1 MPAGSRWRADGPR
14 RYAHAMPR
22 RLAVLRPVRLLAIA
36 AVAATMLL
44 PAAAHAFPAS
54 TTELITRPSGDLP
67 LVAIPS
73 GRSGLI
79 GTSDGALQ
87 GGHQTSEGGRH
98 VVFVSDADGLSTL
111 DVDTV
116 NNVYVRD
123 TQTNETELVSRASGA
138 GGAGGNGPSD
148 YPQISDDG
156 TRVVFK
162 STAQLDPADTGANTS
177 DIYVRD
183 LNSDTTYLAPD
194 SGNPLDPS
202 IDADGSHVAYV
213 TSDAHDAVNDTNG
226 TTLDVYVWQVGTA
239 SFELAS
245 RLSGASTAALDAAST
260 RTSLSDS
267 GTIVAFETDSA
278 QLDAGDTNGAS
289 DVAVRT
295 LSTDPTLPN
304 VTSIA
309 SRASTAGGVVGNGE
323 STHPALAGNGLSVA
337 YVSASTNLIGAGADT
352 NGARDVF
359 RKSFSVGLAT
369 TRVSVSDGEAQ
380 LTNASGSNLPSI
392 SDNGD
397 LVAFTNFGFG
407 IAPDDGAVTNET
419 VYLRSIT
426 AATTEVVSRATG
438 TGGGAPALFGGAN
451 SISGDGRTV
460 AFAGTSA
467 DYSADDDDS
476 RTPHVY
482 ARRLGAYAAASP
494 NTTLFLD
501 RPTGTGPFTGT
512 SDVDDAQIHPGATSW
527 DGRFV
532 GFTSEA
538 DNLVP
543 GQGNAFRNGFVR
555 DTVTGTTELVNG
567 AHPGSAVAR
576 VAVGANGRSALYV
589 PDGSAYVRDLD
600 TDTEEIV
607 SRADGPAGAVVGAD
621 PSELALSGDGSRAAF
636 VTSAALDA
644 ADTNGVND
652 VYVRDLGTDDTILAS
667 RADDE
672 QAGGGV
678 SGLPSLNWDGTVV
691 AFASVAANL
700 VGAGGDANGFEDV
713 FVRDLGAG
721 TTVAASR
728 ADGTAGALGDDAS
741 TMPAIDGDGDTVAFA
756 TEAANFGGP
765 GGTSDV
771 AVRELA
777 TADTT
782 AFGSTGREEQPAI
795 SDDGRR
801 VALVSNASLAG
812 AADTTPS
819 PDVYVYDR
827 DTSTF
832 TFLSRATGV
841 SGIGGDLTSG
851 GNSVAGEG
859 PSISGNGD
867 CVVFPSTA
875 TNLDPDW
882 SGTGVQ
888 LGFLRTIGT
897 RCPDVSPPDT
907 TIDDG
912 PSGTITT
919 ATPSFS
925 FSADEAR
932 VTFSCALDGGTFGD
946 CTTVL
951 GSAFAEGAHTV
962 RIRATDVVGNTDP
975 TPAERAFTVDLPGT
989 PPPPAPAPP
998 PADPAPG
1005 TTASGGGTTAVAA
1018 TPKSPAKLKVLR
1030 AGIDDGVL
1038 DMLVEITSAAATPG
1052 ADLDFAYES
1061 SGRTTRFSLPLSGS
1075 AAAAGPRART
1085 AEKRI
1090 SVRRR
1095 LPSTQPKDTG
1105 IVGITYAGNSV
1116 VSPDEV
1122 RLRAADVKASLVRKL
1137 TTLGGGR
1144 LKVEGTI
1151 SSRARGVV
1159 RLRLGYDRADGTT
1172 GFQVFTATIAK
1183 GAWKL
1188 DRQLTGDAAKGGY
1201 LSIQFTGYEPE
1212 NMRGEQTG
1220 KAVP

>member
-1 MPAGSRWRADGPR
+1 MPG
-14 RYAHAMPR
+14 
-22 RLAVLRPVRLLAIA
+22 RLAALRPVQLVAIVPLVATLLA
-36 AVAATMLL
+36 
-44 PAAAHAFPAS
+44 PAAARAFPAN

-73 GRSGLI
+73 GKSGLI

-87 GGHQTSEGGRH
+87 GGHQTSQDGRYI
-98 VVFVSDADGLSTL
+98 VFVSDADGLSTL

-123 TQTNETELVSRASGA
+123 TQTNQTELVSRASGVN
-138 GGAGGNGPSD
+138 GAGAAGQSSQ
-148 YPQISDDG
+148 PQISDDG
-156 TRVVFK
+156 ARVVFQ
-162 STAQLDPADTGANTS
+162 STAGLDPTDTNANS
-177 DIYVRD
+177 ADIYVRD
-183 LNSDTTYLAPD
+183 LVTDTTYLAPD
-194 SGNPLDPS
+194 TGVPLDPS

-213 TSDAHDAVNDTNG
+213 TSDAHDAVSDTNG
-226 TTLDVYVWQVGTA
+226 TLDVYVWQVGTTA
-239 SFELAS
+239 FELAS
-245 RLSGASTAALDAAST
+245 RLSGANTAALNAAST

-289 DVAVRT
+289 DIAVRR
-295 LSTDPTLPN
+295 LSTEPVVPN
-304 VTSIA
+304 VTTIA
-309 SRASTAGGVVGNGE
+309 SRASTPAGAVGDGE
-323 STHPALAGNGLSVA
+323 STHPALAGDGTSVA
-337 YVSASTNLIGAGADT
+337 YVSASTNLVGADT

-359 RKSFSVGLAT
+359 RRTFGSGNPT
-369 TRVSVSDGEAQ
+369 IRVSVSDGEAQ
-380 LTNASGSNLPSI
+380 LTNATGSNLPSV
-392 SDNGD
+392 SDDGD
-397 LVAFTNFGFG
+397 LVGFTNFGTG

-426 AATTEVVSRATG
+426 AGTTEVVSRATG

-482 ARRLGAYAAASP
+482 ARRLNAYATTP
-494 NTTLFLD
+494 NTTEFLD

-512 SDVDDAQIHPGATSW
+512 SDVDDAQIHPGDTSW

-532 GFTSEA
+532 GFASDA

-555 DTVTGTTELVNG
+555 DTVAGTTELVNG
-567 AHPGSAVAR
+567 GHPGSSVAR
-576 VAVGANGRSALYV
+576 VALNADGRSALYV

-600 TDTEEIV
+600 ADTEAIV
-607 SRADGPAGAVVGAD
+607 SRADGPSGAVVVGTD

-652 VYVRDLGTDDTILAS
+652 VYVRDLVTDDTTLAS

-672 QAGGGV
+672 QAGDGV
-678 SGLPSLNWDGTVV
+678 SGLPSLNWDGTRV
-691 AFASVAANL
+691 AFTSVATNL
-700 VGAGGDANGFEDV
+700 VGAGADANGVEDV
-713 FVRDLGAG
+713 FVRDLPAG

-728 ADGTAGALGDDAS
+728 ADGTAGALGGGPS
-741 TMPAIDGDGDTVAFA
+741 TMPTIDGDGDTVAFA
-756 TEAANFGGP
+756 TEATNFGGP

-782 AFGSTGREEQPAI
+782 ALGSTGREEQPAI

-812 AADTTPS
+812 SADTTS
-819 PDVYVYDR
+819 TTDIYVYDR
-827 DTSTF
+827 DTSGF
-832 TFLSRATGV
+832 TFVSRATGA
-841 SGIGGDLTSG
+841 GGLGGDLASG
-851 GNSVAGEG
+851 GNSIAGEA

-888 LGFLRTIGT
+888 LGYLRAIGT
-897 RCPDVSPPDT
+897 QCPDTTAPDT

-912 PSGTITT
+912 PSGTITA
-919 ATPSFS
+919 ATPSFA
-925 FSADEAR
+925 FSANEVR
-932 VTFSCALDGGTFGD
+932 VTFSCSLDGGAFGA
-946 CTTVL
+946 CATVL
-951 GSAFAEGAHTV
+951 GSAFAEGPHTV
-962 RIRATDVVGNTDP
+962 RIRATDVVGNADP
-975 TPAERAFTVDLPGT
+975 TPAERTFTVDLPDT
-989 PPPPAPAPP
+989 PPVVP
-998 PADPAPG
+998 DPSAPG
-1005 TTASGGGTTAVAA
+1005 PGTVVPSGAAATGAV

-1061 SGRTTRFSLPLSGS
+1061 SGRVTRFSVPLSGGK
-1075 AAAAGPRART
+1075 AAAARRGPRAHA
-1085 AEKRI
+1085 AERRI
-1090 SVRRR
+1090 SVRRK

-1105 IVGITYAGNSV
+1105 IVGITYAGNSA

-1122 RLRAADVKASLVRKL
+1122 RLRAADVKASLARKV
-1137 TTLGGGR
+1137 TTLSGGR

-1159 RLRLGYDRADGTT
+1159 RLRLGYDGADGAT
-1172 GFQVFTATIAK
+1172 GFQVFTATISK
-1183 GAWKL
+1183 GVWKV
-1188 DRQLTGDAAKGGY
+1188 DRALTGDAAKGGY